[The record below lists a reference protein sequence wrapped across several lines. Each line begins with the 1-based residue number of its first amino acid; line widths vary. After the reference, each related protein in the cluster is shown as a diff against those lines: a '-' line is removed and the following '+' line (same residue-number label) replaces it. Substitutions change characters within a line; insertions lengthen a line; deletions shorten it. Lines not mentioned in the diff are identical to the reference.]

1 MAHSGSTNTATEDL
15 KRAAE
20 HSHINSQSTIELL
33 SLSQKAQAEAAIQQE
48 QSQAEF
54 IWYVKVMFAAQTPPM
69 RIVSGNGGDD
79 PPNRPRTSLA
89 CDDPDGPEPHA
100 GSSVTSHAPS
110 RPAKKTGHTPPGLD
124 PRRRRPR

>member
-54 IWYVKVMFAAQTPPM
+54 IWYIKVMFAAQTPSYAN
-69 RIVSGNGGDD
+69 RIGQWG
-79 PPNRPRTSLA
+79 
-89 CDDPDGPEPHA
+89 
-100 GSSVTSHAPS
+100 
-110 RPAKKTGHTPPGLD
+110 
-124 PRRRRPR
+124 RRPSKQTPDELRLRRSRWP